1 MIEEKELENFD
12 DEENKEEQ
20 EEVVNEENEI
30 VTDEVVD
37 EKELENIEE
46 GIVPELID
54 KDLAGLVKS
63 SFLEYA
69 MSVIVSRALPDVR
82 DGLKPVHRRII
93 FGMNELGNG
102 PDKPH
107 KKCARIVGDVM
118 GRFHPHGDSSIYSAL
133 VRLAQPFSVRYTLVD
148 GHGNFGSIDGDDPAA
163 MRYTEARMSKIALE
177 MVRDIK
183 KDTVDLIPNYD
194 GEDEEPVALPSRFPN
209 ILVNGGTGI
218 AVGMATNIPPH
229 NLGETIDATLAI
241 YENPD
246 ITIPEL
252 LEIIPGPDFPTGAY
266 IMGKSGIVKAYET
279 GQGTII
285 VRSKCEIDYK
295 GPSGKPRI
303 IVSEIP
309 YGVNKANM
317 ITRMGELA
325 RDKVIDGL
333 TDIRDES
340 SGEDIRVV
348 IELRKDVVPEV
359 ILNQLFKLTQ
369 LQSSYGINMLVLVN
383 GEPKVLGIKPLLS
396 HYMDHQ
402 FDVVTRRIKFDLA
415 RDEERAHI
423 LEGLIKALT
432 NIDEVVDTIRKSRN
446 NEDAI
451 AQLSEKFDLSEKQAK
466 AVLGMTLS
474 KLTSLE
480 TEKIENECKELLA
493 QINEYKRILADK
505 NEIYKV
511 IKAEMLEIKERF
523 SDKRRSQIIGGEFNI
538 DDEDL
543 IPQEDI
549 IITLT
554 VNGYIKRVPV
564 DTYRT
569 QKRGGRGMKGMST
582 NEDDVVDK
590 IVMANTHEDV
600 LFFTNFGKVYR
611 IRGHQ
616 IPEYSRQ
623 SKGIPA
629 INLFKMDPTE
639 KVRSI
644 ISIDNK
650 SDDLTDE
657 HTLIFVTKHGITK
670 RVALSEFARIN
681 ANGKIAVGLKENDE
695 LIDVKLTDGNAEI
708 FIASSNGKVVRFN
721 ENDIRV
727 MGRTASGVRGINV
740 GSGEVVGVATSLEGK
755 YILVI
760 SERGYGKKSKME
772 DYRLTKRGGQGVL
785 TIKTSEKNGNLAKIV
800 AVNGEEDVL
809 VVTNLG
815 IIIRTSLKE
824 VNVSARNTL
833 GVRIIKLSN
842 NQKVSSLCVTEAY
855 DEEEETPVVENKLEE
870 VVSEASSSE
879 VVESEVNE
887 EIIEENID
895 EVEEELLEEET
906 LEDEE
911 EIVEEETDEEM

>member
-1 MIEEKELENFD
+1 MSDKERLNEFIEAEK
-12 DEENKEEQ
+12 Q
-20 EEVVNEENEI
+20 EDNS
-30 VTDEVVD
+30 
-37 EKELENIEE
+37 NIEVANLSE
-46 GIVPELID
+46 T
-54 KDLAGLVKS
+54 VKK

-69 MSVIVSRALPDVR
+69 MSVIVARALPDVK
-82 DGLKPVHRRII
+82 DGMKPVHRRIL
-93 FGMNELGNG
+93 FGMSEAGIT
-102 PDKPH
+102 PSIPH
-107 KKCARIVGDVM
+107 KKSARIVGDVM
-118 GRFHPHGDSSIYSAL
+118 GKYHPHGDSSIYEAM
-133 VRLAQPFSVRYTLVD
+133 VRLAQNFSTRYPLVD

-740 GSGEVVGVATSLEGK
+740 GTGEVVGVATSLEGK

-855 DEEEETPVVENKLEE
+855 DEEEETPVVENKVEE

-887 EIIEENID
+887 EIIEENVD

-906 LEDEE
+906 FEDEE

>member
-1 MIEEKELENFD
+1 MSDKERLNEFIEAEK
-12 DEENKEEQ
+12 Q
-20 EEVVNEENEI
+20 EDNS
-30 VTDEVVD
+30 
-37 EKELENIEE
+37 NIEVANLSE
-46 GIVPELID
+46 T
-54 KDLAGLVKS
+54 VKK

-69 MSVIVSRALPDVR
+69 MSVIVARALPDVK
-82 DGLKPVHRRII
+82 DGMKPVHRRIL
-93 FGMNELGNG
+93 FGMSEAGIT
-102 PDKPH
+102 PSIPH
-107 KKCARIVGDVM
+107 KKSARIVGDVM
-118 GRFHPHGDSSIYSAL
+118 GKYHPHGDSSIYEAM
-133 VRLAQPFSVRYTLVD
+133 VRLAQNFSTRYPLVD

-383 GEPKVLGIKPLLS
+383 GEPKVLGIKALLS

-855 DEEEETPVVENKLEE
+855 DEEEENPVVENKVEE
-870 VVSEASSSE
+870 VVSEVSSSE

-887 EIIEENID
+887 EIIEENVD

-906 LEDEE
+906 FEDEE

>member
-1 MIEEKELENFD
+1 
-12 DEENKEEQ
+12 
-20 EEVVNEENEI
+20 
-30 VTDEVVD
+30 
-37 EKELENIEE
+37 
-46 GIVPELID
+46 
-54 KDLAGLVKS
+54 
-63 SFLEYA
+63 
-69 MSVIVSRALPDVR
+69 
-82 DGLKPVHRRII
+82 
-93 FGMNELGNG
+93 
-102 PDKPH
+102 
-107 KKCARIVGDVM
+107 
-118 GRFHPHGDSSIYSAL
+118 
-133 VRLAQPFSVRYTLVD
+133 
-148 GHGNFGSIDGDDPAA
+148 
-163 MRYTEARMSKIALE
+163 
-177 MVRDIK
+177 
-183 KDTVDLIPNYD
+183 
-194 GEDEEPVALPSRFPN
+194 
-209 ILVNGGTGI
+209 
-218 AVGMATNIPPH
+218 
-229 NLGETIDATLAI
+229 
-241 YENPD
+241 
-246 ITIPEL
+246 
-252 LEIIPGPDFPTGAY
+252 
-266 IMGKSGIVKAYET
+266 
-279 GQGTII
+279 
-285 VRSKCEIDYK
+285 
-295 GPSGKPRI
+295 
-303 IVSEIP
+303 
-309 YGVNKANM
+309 M

-396 HYMDHQ
+396 YYMDHQ

-695 LIDVKLTDGNAEI
+695 LIDVKLTDGNEEI

-740 GSGEVVGVATSLEGK
+740 GNGEVVGVATSLEGK

-855 DEEEETPVVENKLEE
+855 DEEEESPVVENKVEE

-887 EIIEENID
+887 EIIEENVD

>member
-1 MIEEKELENFD
+1 MSDKERLNEFIEAEK
-12 DEENKEEQ
+12 Q
-20 EEVVNEENEI
+20 EDNS
-30 VTDEVVD
+30 
-37 EKELENIEE
+37 NIEVANLSE
-46 GIVPELID
+46 T
-54 KDLAGLVKS
+54 VKK

-69 MSVIVSRALPDVR
+69 MSVIVARALPDVK
-82 DGLKPVHRRII
+82 DGMKPVHRRIL
-93 FGMNELGNG
+93 FGMSEAGIT
-102 PDKPH
+102 PSIPH
-107 KKCARIVGDVM
+107 KKSARIVGDVM
-118 GRFHPHGDSSIYSAL
+118 GKYHPHGDSSIYEAM
-133 VRLAQPFSVRYTLVD
+133 VRLAQNFSTRYPLVD

-396 HYMDHQ
+396 YYMDHQ

-650 SDDLTDE
+650 SGDLTDE

-740 GSGEVVGVATSLEGK
+740 GTGEVVGVATSLEGK

-855 DEEEETPVVENKLEE
+855 DEEEETPVVENKVEE

-879 VVESEVNE
+879 VVENEVNE
-887 EIIEENID
+887 EIIEENVD

>member
-1 MIEEKELENFD
+1 MSDKERLNEFIEAEK
-12 DEENKEEQ
+12 Q
-20 EEVVNEENEI
+20 EDNS
-30 VTDEVVD
+30 
-37 EKELENIEE
+37 NIEVANLSE
-46 GIVPELID
+46 T
-54 KDLAGLVKS
+54 VKK

-69 MSVIVSRALPDVR
+69 MSVIVARALPDVK
-82 DGLKPVHRRII
+82 DGMKPVHRRIL
-93 FGMNELGNG
+93 FGMSEAGIT
-102 PDKPH
+102 PSIPH
-107 KKCARIVGDVM
+107 KKSARIVGDVM
-118 GRFHPHGDSSIYSAL
+118 GKYHPHGDSSIYEAM
-133 VRLAQPFSVRYTLVD
+133 VRLAQNFSTRYPLVD

-383 GEPKVLGIKPLLS
+383 GEPKVLGIKSLLTY
-396 HYMDHQ
+396 YMDHQ

-650 SDDLTDE
+650 SGDLTDE

-740 GSGEVVGVATSLEGK
+740 GTGEVVGVATSLEGK

-855 DEEEETPVVENKLEE
+855 DEEEETPVVENKVEE

-879 VVESEVNE
+879 VVENEVNE
-887 EIIEENID
+887 EIIEENVD

>member
-1 MIEEKELENFD
+1 MSDKEKLNEFIEAEK
-12 DEENKEEQ
+12 Q
-20 EEVVNEENEI
+20 EDNS
-30 VTDEVVD
+30 
-37 EKELENIEE
+37 NIEVANLSE
-46 GIVPELID
+46 T
-54 KDLAGLVKS
+54 VKK

-69 MSVIVSRALPDVR
+69 MSVIVARALPDVK
-82 DGLKPVHRRII
+82 DGMKPVHRRIL
-93 FGMNELGNG
+93 FGMSEAGIT
-102 PDKPH
+102 PSIPH
-107 KKCARIVGDVM
+107 KKSARIVGDVM
-118 GRFHPHGDSSIYSAL
+118 GKYHPHGDSSIYEAM
-133 VRLAQPFSVRYTLVD
+133 VRLAQNFSTRYPLVD

-309 YGVNKANM
+309 YAVNKANM

-359 ILNQLFKLTQ
+359 ILNQLYKLTQ

-383 GEPKVLGIKPLLS
+383 GEPKVLGIKPLLTY
-396 HYMDHQ
+396 YMDHQ

-423 LEGLIKALT
+423 LEGLIKALS

-511 IKAEMLEIKERF
+511 IKSEMLEIKERF

-629 INLFKMDPTE
+629 INLLRWILQKKF
-639 KVRSI
+639 VQLSQLI
-644 ISIDNK
+644 INQ
-650 SDDLTDE
+650 
-657 HTLIFVTKHGITK
+657 
-670 RVALSEFARIN
+670 
-681 ANGKIAVGLKENDE
+681 
-695 LIDVKLTDGNAEI
+695 EI
-708 FIASSNGKVVRFN
+708 
-721 ENDIRV
+721 
-727 MGRTASGVRGINV
+727 
-740 GSGEVVGVATSLEGK
+740 
-755 YILVI
+755 
-760 SERGYGKKSKME
+760 
-772 DYRLTKRGGQGVL
+772 
-785 TIKTSEKNGNLAKIV
+785 
-800 AVNGEEDVL
+800 
-809 VVTNLG
+809 
-815 IIIRTSLKE
+815 
-824 VNVSARNTL
+824 
-833 GVRIIKLSN
+833 
-842 NQKVSSLCVTEAY
+842 
-855 DEEEETPVVENKLEE
+855 
-870 VVSEASSSE
+870 
-879 VVESEVNE
+879 
-887 EIIEENID
+887 
-895 EVEEELLEEET
+895 
-906 LEDEE
+906 
-911 EIVEEETDEEM
+911 

>member
-1 MIEEKELENFD
+1 MSDKERLNEFIEAEK
-12 DEENKEEQ
+12 Q
-20 EEVVNEENEI
+20 EDNS
-30 VTDEVVD
+30 
-37 EKELENIEE
+37 NIEVANLSE
-46 GIVPELID
+46 T
-54 KDLAGLVKS
+54 VKK

-69 MSVIVSRALPDVR
+69 MSVIVARALPDVK
-82 DGLKPVHRRII
+82 DGMKPVHRRIL
-93 FGMNELGNG
+93 FGMSEAGIT
-102 PDKPH
+102 PSIPH
-107 KKCARIVGDVM
+107 KKSARIVGDVM
-118 GRFHPHGDSSIYSAL
+118 GKYHPHGDSSIYEAM
-133 VRLAQPFSVRYTLVD
+133 VRLAQNFSTRYPLVD

-295 GPSGKPRI
+295 GSSGKPRI

-396 HYMDHQ
+396 YYMDHQ

-695 LIDVKLTDGNAEI
+695 LIDVKLTDGNEEI

-740 GSGEVVGVATSLEGK
+740 GNGEVVGVATSLEGK

-855 DEEEETPVVENKLEE
+855 DEEEESPVVENKVEE

-887 EIIEENID
+887 EIIEENVD

>member
-1 MIEEKELENFD
+1 MSDKDTLNEFIEAEKAEDN
-12 DEENKEEQ
+12 NS
-20 EEVVNEENEI
+20 
-30 VTDEVVD
+30 
-37 EKELENIEE
+37 NIEIANLSE
-46 GIVPELID
+46 T
-54 KDLAGLVKS
+54 VKK

-69 MSVIVSRALPDVR
+69 MSVIVARALPDVK
-82 DGLKPVHRRII
+82 DGMKPVHRRIL
-93 FGMNELGNG
+93 FGMSEAGIT
-102 PDKPH
+102 PSIPH
-107 KKCARIVGDVM
+107 KKSARIVGDVM
-118 GRFHPHGDSSIYSAL
+118 GKYHPHGDSSIYEAM
-133 VRLAQPFSVRYTLVD
+133 VRLAQNFSTRYPLVD

-209 ILVNGGTGI
+209 VLVNGGTGI

-252 LEIIPGPDFPTGAY
+252 MEVIPGPDFPTGAY

-295 GPSGKPRI
+295 GPGGKPRI

-309 YGVNKANM
+309 YAVNKANM

-340 SGEDIRVV
+340 AGEDIRVV

-359 ILNQLFKLTQ
+359 ILNQLYKLTT
-369 LQSSYGINMLVLVN
+369 LQTSYGINMLVLVN
-383 GEPKVLGIKPLLS
+383 GEPKILGIKSLLTY
-396 HYMDHQ
+396 YMDHQ
-402 FDVVTRRIKFDLA
+402 FDVVTRRIKYDLA

-423 LEGLIKALT
+423 LQGLIKALL
-432 NIDEVVDTIRKSRN
+432 NIDEVVDTIKKSKN
-446 NEDAI
+446 NEDSVLGLC
-451 AQLSEKFDLSEKQAK
+451 QRFELSEKQAK
-466 AVLGMTLS
+466 AVLAMTLS
-474 KLTSLE
+474 KLNSLE
-480 TEKIENECKELLA
+480 TEKIENEHRELEEEIA
-493 QINEYKRILADK
+493 EFKRILADK
-505 NEIYKV
+505 NEIYQV
-511 IKAEMLEIKERF
+511 IKKEMLEIKEKY
-523 SDKRRSQIIGGEFNI
+523 SDKRRSEILGGEFNI

-554 VNGYIKRVPV
+554 TNGYIKRVPS

-569 QKRGGRGMKGMST
+569 QKRGGKGMKGMST

-590 IVMANTHEDV
+590 IVTANTHEDV
-600 LFFTNFGKVYR
+600 LFFTNYGKVYR

-616 IPEYSRQ
+616 IPEYSRT

-629 INLFKMDPTE
+629 INLLKMDQDE

-650 SDDLTDE
+650 AGDLTDE
-657 HTLIFVTKHGITK
+657 HSLVFVTKKGIIK
-670 RVALSEFARIN
+670 RVYLSEFARIN
-681 ANGKIAVGLKENDE
+681 QNGKIAIGLKDDDE

-708 FIASSNGKVVRFN
+708 LIGSSNGKVVRFN
-721 ENDIRV
+721 ESDVRC

-740 GSGEVVGVATSLEGK
+740 GTGDVVGVATSLEGK
-755 YILVI
+755 YVLVI
-760 SERGYGKKSKME
+760 SEYGYGKMSNIE
-772 DYRLTKRGGQGVL
+772 DYRLTKRGSQGVL
-785 TIKTSEKNGNLAKIV
+785 TIKTSDKNGNLAKIL
-800 AVNGEEDVL
+800 AVNGDEDIL

-824 VNVSARNTL
+824 VKVAGRNTL
-833 GVRIIKLSN
+833 GVRIIKLAN
-842 NQKVSSLCVTEAY
+842 GQNVSSLCVTDAI
-855 DEEEETPVVENKLEE
+855 EEETEIENKEAVEQTVEN
-870 VVSEASSSE
+870 
-879 VVESEVNE
+879 VNE
-887 EIIEENID
+887 QVIESNDQNE
-895 EVEEELLEEET
+895 EKVEG
-906 LEDEE
+906 
-911 EIVEEETDEEM
+911 

>member
-1 MIEEKELENFD
+1 MSDKENLREFIEAGKAEDN
-12 DEENKEEQ
+12 NS
-20 EEVVNEENEI
+20 
-30 VTDEVVD
+30 
-37 EKELENIEE
+37 NIEVANLSE
-46 GIVPELID
+46 T
-54 KDLAGLVKS
+54 VKK

-69 MSVIVSRALPDVR
+69 MSVIVARALPDVK
-82 DGLKPVHRRII
+82 DGMKPVHRRIL
-93 FGMNELGNG
+93 FGMSEAGIT
-102 PDKPH
+102 PSIPH
-107 KKCARIVGDVM
+107 KKSARIVGDVM
-118 GRFHPHGDSSIYSAL
+118 GKYHPHGDSSIYEAM
-133 VRLAQPFSVRYTLVD
+133 VRLAQNFSTRYPLVD

-229 NLGETIDATLAI
+229 NLGEAIDATLAI

-246 ITIPEL
+246 ISIQEL
-252 LEIIPGPDFPTGAY
+252 LEIIPGPDFPTGAF
-266 IMGKSGIVKAYET
+266 IMGKSGIIKAYES
-279 GQGTII
+279 GQGSII

-303 IVSEIP
+303 IITEIP
-309 YGVNKANM
+309 YAVNKANM

-340 SGEDIRVV
+340 AGDDIRVV

-359 ILNQLFKLTQ
+359 ILNQLYKLTQ
-369 LQSSYGINMLVLVN
+369 LQSSFGINMLVLVN
-383 GEPKVLGIKPLLS
+383 GEPKILGIKPLLT

-402 FDVVTRRIKFDLA
+402 FDVVTRRIRYDLA
-415 RDEERAHI
+415 KDEERAHI
-423 LEGLIKALT
+423 LEGLIKALL
-432 NIDEVVDTIRKSRN
+432 NIDAVVETIKKSKN
-446 NEDAI
+446 NEDSTL
-451 AQLSEKFDLSEKQAK
+451 QLCERFELSERQAK

-474 KLTSLE
+474 KLNSLE
-480 TEKIENECKELLA
+480 TEKIDNEHKELVA
-493 QINEYKRILADK
+493 EINEFKRILADK
-505 NEIYKV
+505 NEIYQV
-511 IKAEMLEIKERF
+511 IKREMLEIKEKY

-554 VNGYIKRVPV
+554 VNGYIKRVPE

-582 NEDDVVDK
+582 NDDDVVDK

-600 LFFTNFGKVYR
+600 LFFTNYGKVYR

-616 IPEYSRQ
+616 IPEYSRT

-629 INLFKMDPTE
+629 INLLKMDQDE

-644 ISIDNK
+644 ISINNK
-650 SDDLTDE
+650 DGNLTDD
-657 HTLIFVTKHGITK
+657 HSLVFVTKKGITK
-670 RVALSEFARIN
+670 RVFLSEFARIN
-681 ANGKIAVGLKENDE
+681 QNGKIAVGLKDDDE

-721 ENDIRV
+721 ESDVRC

-740 GSGEVVGVATSLEGK
+740 GDGEVVGVATSLEGK

-760 SERGYGKKSKME
+760 SENGYGKMSGIN
-772 DYRLTKRGGQGVL
+772 DYRLTKRGSQGVL
-785 TIKTSEKNGNLAKIV
+785 TIKTSEKNGSLAKIV
-800 AVNGEEDVL
+800 AVNGEEDIL

-824 VNVSARNTL
+824 VKVAGRNTL
-833 GVRIIKLSN
+833 GVRIIRLSN
-842 NQKVSSLCVTEAY
+842 DQKVSSLCVTDA
-855 DEEEETPVVENKLEE
+855 VEEE
-870 VVSEASSSE
+870 VV
-879 VVESEVNE
+879 
-887 EIIEENID
+887 
-895 EVEEELLEEET
+895 EET
-906 LEDEE
+906 LEENNEVVENVETTTEE
-911 EIVEEETDEEM
+911 

>member
-1 MIEEKELENFD
+1 MIM
-12 DEENKEEQ
+12 
-20 EEVVNEENEI
+20 I
-30 VTDEVVD
+30 
-37 EKELENIEE
+37 
-46 GIVPELID
+46 
-54 KDLAGLVKS
+54 A
-63 SFLEYA
+63 
-69 MSVIVSRALPDVR
+69 
-82 DGLKPVHRRII
+82 
-93 FGMNELGNG
+93 
-102 PDKPH
+102 
-107 KKCARIVGDVM
+107 
-118 GRFHPHGDSSIYSAL
+118 
-133 VRLAQPFSVRYTLVD
+133 LVD
-148 GHGNFGSIDGDDPAA
+148 G
-163 MRYTEARMSKIALE
+163 
-177 MVRDIK
+177 
-183 KDTVDLIPNYD
+183 
-194 GEDEEPVALPSRFPN
+194 
-209 ILVNGGTGI
+209 
-218 AVGMATNIPPH
+218 
-229 NLGETIDATLAI
+229 
-241 YENPD
+241 
-246 ITIPEL
+246 
-252 LEIIPGPDFPTGAY
+252 
-266 IMGKSGIVKAYET
+266 
-279 GQGTII
+279 Q
-285 VRSKCEIDYK
+285 
-295 GPSGKPRI
+295 PRI
-303 IVSEIP
+303 LNLYQILEEYLKHQKEVL
-309 YGVNKANM
+309 
-317 ITRMGELA
+317 TR
-325 RDKVIDGL
+325 R
-333 TDIRDES
+333 T
-340 SGEDIRVV
+340 
-348 IELRKDVVPEV
+348 
-359 ILNQLFKLTQ
+359 
-369 LQSSYGINMLVLVN
+369 
-383 GEPKVLGIKPLLS
+383 
-396 HYMDHQ
+396 Q
-402 FDVVTRRIKFDLA
+402 FDLKKA
-415 RDEERAHI
+415 EARAHI

-650 SDDLTDE
+650 SGDLTDE

-727 MGRTASGVRGINV
+727 MGRSASGVRGINV
-740 GSGEVVGVATSLEGK
+740 GTGEVVGVATSLEGK

-855 DEEEETPVVENKLEE
+855 DEEEETPVVENKVEE

-887 EIIEENID
+887 EIIEENVD

>member
-1 MIEEKELENFD
+1 MSDKERLNEFIEAEK
-12 DEENKEEQ
+12 Q
-20 EEVVNEENEI
+20 EDNS
-30 VTDEVVD
+30 
-37 EKELENIEE
+37 NIEVANLSE
-46 GIVPELID
+46 T
-54 KDLAGLVKS
+54 VKK

-69 MSVIVSRALPDVR
+69 MSVIVARALPDVK
-82 DGLKPVHRRII
+82 DGMKPVHRRIL
-93 FGMNELGNG
+93 FGMSEAGIT
-102 PDKPH
+102 PSIPH
-107 KKCARIVGDVM
+107 KKSARIVGDVM
-118 GRFHPHGDSSIYSAL
+118 GKYHPHGDSSIYEAM
-133 VRLAQPFSVRYTLVD
+133 VRLAQNFSTRYPLVD

-246 ITIPEL
+246 ISIPEL

-396 HYMDHQ
+396 YYMDHQ

-650 SDDLTDE
+650 SGDLTDE

-740 GSGEVVGVATSLEGK
+740 GTGEVVGVATSLEGK

-800 AVNGEEDVL
+800 AANGEEDVL

-855 DEEEETPVVENKLEE
+855 DEEEETPVVENKVEE
-870 VVSEASSSE
+870 VISEASSSE
-879 VVESEVNE
+879 VVENEVNE
-887 EIIEENID
+887 EIIEENVD

-906 LEDEE
+906 FEDEE

>member
-1 MIEEKELENFD
+1 MSDKERLNEFIEAEK
-12 DEENKEEQ
+12 Q
-20 EEVVNEENEI
+20 EDNS
-30 VTDEVVD
+30 
-37 EKELENIEE
+37 NIEVANLSE
-46 GIVPELID
+46 T
-54 KDLAGLVKS
+54 VKK

-69 MSVIVSRALPDVR
+69 MSVIVARALPDVK
-82 DGLKPVHRRII
+82 DGMKPVHRRIL
-93 FGMNELGNG
+93 FGMSEAGIT
-102 PDKPH
+102 PSIPH
-107 KKCARIVGDVM
+107 KKSARIVGDVM
-118 GRFHPHGDSSIYSAL
+118 GKYHPHGDSSIYEAM
-133 VRLAQPFSVRYTLVD
+133 VRLAQNFSTRYPLVD

-246 ITIPEL
+246 ISIPEL

-359 ILNQLFKLTQ
+359 ILNQLYKLTQ

-396 HYMDHQ
+396 YYMDHQ

-650 SDDLTDE
+650 SGDLTDE

-855 DEEEETPVVENKLEE
+855 DEEEETPVVENKVEE

-887 EIIEENID
+887 EIIEENVD

>member
-1 MIEEKELENFD
+1 MSDKEKLNEFIEAG
-12 DEENKEEQ
+12 KEEDKSII
-20 EEVVNEENEI
+20 EI
-30 VTDEVVD
+30 ANLSET
-37 EKELENIEE
+37 
-46 GIVPELID
+46 
-54 KDLAGLVKS
+54 VKK

-69 MSVIVSRALPDVR
+69 MSVIVARAIPDVK
-82 DGLKPVHRRII
+82 DGMKPVHRRIL
-93 FGMNELGNG
+93 FGMSEAGIT
-102 PDKPH
+102 PSIPH
-107 KKCARIVGDVM
+107 KKSARIVGDVM
-118 GRFHPHGDSSIYSAL
+118 GKYHPHGDSSIYEAM
-133 VRLAQPFSVRYTLVD
+133 VRLAQNFSTRYPLVD

-177 MVRDIK
+177 MVRDLK

-209 ILVNGGTGI
+209 IIVNGGTGI

-229 NLGETIDATLAI
+229 NLGEAIDATLAI

-246 ITIPEL
+246 ITIQEL

-279 GQGTII
+279 GQGTIV
-285 VRSKCEIDYK
+285 VRSKTDIDYK

-303 IVSEIP
+303 LVSEIP
-309 YGVNKANM
+309 YGVNKARM
-317 ITRMGELA
+317 IERIGELA
-325 RDKVIDGL
+325 RDKVIDGI

-383 GEPKVLGIKPLLS
+383 GEPKVLGMKPLLTY
-396 HYMDHQ
+396 YMNHQ

-415 RDEERAHI
+415 KDEERAHI
-423 LEGLIKALT
+423 LQGLIKALL
-432 NIDEVVDTIRKSRN
+432 NIDEVVETIKKSKN
-446 NEDAI
+446 NEDSMMN
-451 AQLSEKFDLSEKQAK
+451 LCEKFDLSEKQAK
-466 AVLGMTLS
+466 AVLAMTLS
-474 KLTSLE
+474 KLNSLE
-480 TEKIENECKELLA
+480 TEKIENEHKELEDE
-493 QINEYKRILADK
+493 INEFKRILADK

-523 SDKRRSQIIGGEFNI
+523 SDKRRTEILGGEFNI

-569 QKRGGRGMKGMST
+569 QKRGGKGMKGMST
-582 NEDDVVDK
+582 NEDDIVDK
-590 IVMANTHEDV
+590 IIMANTHEDV
-600 LFFTNFGKVYR
+600 LFFTNYGKVYR

-616 IPEYSRQ
+616 IPEYGRT

-629 INLFKMDPTE
+629 INLLKMDQDE
-639 KVRSI
+639 KVRSV
-644 ISIDNK
+644 ISINNK
-650 SDDLTDE
+650 DQELTDE
-657 HTLIFVTKHGITK
+657 HSLVFVTKKGITK
-670 RVALSEFARIN
+670 RVYLAEFARIN
-681 ANGKIAVGLKENDE
+681 QNGKIAIGLKDDDE

-708 FIASSNGKVVRFN
+708 FIASSNGKVCRFN
-721 ENDIRV
+721 ENDVRC

-740 GSGEVVGVATSLEGK
+740 GSGEVVGVATSLEGE

-760 SERGYGKKSKME
+760 SEYGYGKMSKVE

-785 TIKTSEKNGNLAKIV
+785 TVKTSEKNGNLAKIV
-800 AVNGEEDVL
+800 AVNGDEDIL

-824 VNVSARNTL
+824 VKVAGRNTL
-833 GVRIIKLSN
+833 GVRIIKLN
-842 NQKVSSLCVTEAY
+842 NDQKVSSLCVTDSY
-855 DEEEETPVVENKLEE
+855 
-870 VVSEASSSE
+870 
-879 VVESEVNE
+879 
-887 EIIEENID
+887 
-895 EVEEELLEEET
+895 
-906 LEDEE
+906 EDEE
-911 EIVEEETDEEM
+911 VSNLNQEDDNNVVDDDNTNKE

>member
-1 MIEEKELENFD
+1 MSDKEKLNEFIEAEKA
-12 DEENKEEQ
+12 EEQ
-20 EEVVNEENEI
+20 RGNV
-30 VTDEVVD
+30 
-37 EKELENIEE
+37 EKANLSET
-46 GIVPELID
+46 
-54 KDLAGLVKS
+54 VKK

-69 MSVIVSRALPDVR
+69 MSVIVARALPDVK
-82 DGLKPVHRRII
+82 DGMKPVHRRIL
-93 FGMNELGNG
+93 FGMSEAGIT
-102 PDKPH
+102 PSIPH
-107 KKCARIVGDVM
+107 KKSARIVGDVM
-118 GRFHPHGDSSIYSAL
+118 GKYHPHGDSSIYEAM
-133 VRLAQPFSVRYTLVD
+133 VRLAQNFSTRYPLVD

-396 HYMDHQ
+396 YYMDHQ

-695 LIDVKLTDGNAEI
+695 LIDVKLTDGNEEI

-740 GSGEVVGVATSLEGK
+740 GNGEVVGVATSLEGK

-855 DEEEETPVVENKLEE
+855 DEEEESPVVENKVEE

-887 EIIEENID
+887 EIIEENVD